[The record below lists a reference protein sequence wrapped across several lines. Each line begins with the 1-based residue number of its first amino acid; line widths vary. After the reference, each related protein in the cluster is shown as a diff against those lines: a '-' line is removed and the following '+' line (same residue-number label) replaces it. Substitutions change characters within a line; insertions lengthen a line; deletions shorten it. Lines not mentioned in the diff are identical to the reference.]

1 MTRVTPM
8 VGRSPTEAHRS
19 ATPLELLFDLVFVVA
34 VAFASLELHH
44 AIAEDHLWEGVVGY
58 AMVFFAVWWPW
69 INFTWFASAYDT
81 DDVPYRV
88 LTLVQLTGALIVAA
102 GVPRLFESM
111 DLGVALLGYVVMR
124 LAGVTQWLRVARSDE
139 AGRQTALRYA
149 IGITLVQLAWIG
161 LYFSP
166 EVALVPGFV
175 ALVVGELLIPA
186 WAERASPTPWH
197 REHIA
202 ERYGLFTIIVLG
214 ESILSAS
221 IAIQAASGG
230 AGLGELA
237 WIVVGGLLIVY
248 SMWWLYFERPSHDI
262 LTSLRRAFVW
272 GYGHYFV
279 WASAAAVGA
288 GIAVSIDQAKDAAV
302 IGRTGAATSVAVPL
316 AIYVVGVW
324 VLLDLPHGLSKGEK
338 AAGPV
343 GAGAILLTPFTAQPV
358 MFAGLVM
365 TALIV
370 FKVAHRPQEGA
381 T

>member
-1 MTRVTPM
+1 M
-8 VGRSPTEAHRS
+8 
-19 ATPLELLFDLVFVVA
+19 
-34 VAFASLELHH
+34 
-44 AIAEDHLWEGVVGY
+44 
-58 AMVFFAVWWPW
+58 
-69 INFTWFASAYDT
+69 
-81 DDVPYRV
+81 
-88 LTLVQLTGALIVAA
+88 
-102 GVPRLFESM
+102 
-111 DLGVALLGYVVMR
+111 
-124 LAGVTQWLRVARSDE
+124 
-139 AGRQTALRYA
+139 
-149 IGITLVQLAWIG
+149 
-161 LYFSP
+161 
-166 EVALVPGFV
+166 
-175 ALVVGELLIPA
+175 
-186 WAERASPTPWH
+186 
-197 REHIA
+197 
-202 ERYGLFTIIVLG
+202 
-214 ESILSAS
+214 
-221 IAIQAASGG
+221 
-230 AGLGELA
+230 
-237 WIVVGGLLIVY
+237 GGLLIVY

-324 VLLDLPHGLSKGEK
+324 VLLDLPNGLSKGEK

>member
-1 MTRVTPM
+1 M

-58 AMVFFAVWWPW
+58 TMVFFAVWWPW

-139 AGRQTALRYA
+139 SGRQTALRYA

-288 GIAVSIDQAKDAAV
+288 GVAVSIDQAKDAAV
-302 IGRTGAATSVAVPL
+302 IGRTGAAAAVAVPL

-358 MFAGLVM
+358 MIAGLVM

-370 FKVAHRPQEGA
+370 FKVAHRPGEGA